1 MRIALLCATQRG
13 YRFLEKLSDIRPQD
27 EIIVFS
33 FREEPWEPPFLD
45 DIQALAC
52 SRGYRFVESKKV
64 ASHYLDEFWETEEID
79 LMLVVSWRYL
89 LPADVYQLPRLGTFV
104 FHDSLLPEYRGF
116 APTVWAIIN
125 GNNHTGVTLFEIAEE
140 VDSGDIIDQQR
151 VNINLDDTIAIVME
165 KVTQVYLEI
174 LERNL
179 DKLLAGDAPRTPQ
192 DHFLATYT
200 CKRLPEDNQIDWNS
214 SSESIYN
221 LIRAVSQPY
230 TGAYTYL
237 LGKKIFIWSAK
248 RMTNI
253 NYIGSIPGRVVKVLP
268 DIGSVVLTGDGA
280 LLVTLV
286 QRHGEEIL
294 CADKVL
300 NSINQTL
307 GYTGK
312 TS

>member
-13 YRFLEKLSDIRPQD
+13 YHFLEKLSDIRPQD

-89 LPADVYQLPRLGTFV
+89 LPADVYQLPRFGTFV

-125 GNNHTGVTLFEIAEE
+125 GNNQTGVTLFEIAEE

-200 CKRLPEDNQIDWNS
+200 CKRLPDDNQIDWNS

-280 LLVTLV
+280 LLVTQV

>member
-1 MRIALLCATQRG
+1 TQRG

-45 DIQALAC
+45 DIQALAW

-89 LPADVYQLPRLGTFV
+89 LPADVYQLPRFGTFV

-151 VNINLDDTIAIVME
+151 VNINLDDTIAIIME

-174 LERNL
+174 LEHNL

>member
-13 YRFLEKLSDIRPQD
+13 YRFLKKLSDIRPQD

-89 LPADVYQLPRLGTFV
+89 LPADVYQLPPLGTFV

-200 CKRLPEDNQIDWNS
+200 CKRLPDDNQIDWNS

-280 LLVTLV
+280 LLVTQV